1 MSFNNS
7 VWQQLHETALKAPS
21 SSGVYMW
28 RNPQGTVIYVG
39 KAKNLKNR
47 LSSYFAGNKDIKTRL
62 LVSHAQS
69 IEYITTANEYE
80 AFLLENNLIK
90 KYTPKYNI
98 DLKDGKSYPVIR
110 ITKEDFPRLFK
121 TRYIIQDGSSYF
133 GPFPD
138 VSSLDTFIDSILKI
152 YPIRLC
158 KKFKKRDAPCMY
170 YHIGRCKAPCCEK
183 ISKKSYNEFFGE
195 IFELLEGKGEQTIE
209 KLTEQMKLAASQMNF
224 EKAARIRDG
233 LSALKKLLNQ
243 NIVEDFTLE
252 DRDYIAHY
260 REGELVSFVVLKIR
274 GGKMQGKDTYRVTS
288 LNEDNELL
296 PEFMNVYYTEI
307 GRAHV

>member
-1 MSFNNS
+1 
-7 VWQQLHETALKAPS
+7 
-21 SSGVYMW
+21 
-28 RNPQGTVIYVG
+28 
-39 KAKNLKNR
+39 
-47 LSSYFAGNKDIKTRL
+47 
-62 LVSHAQS
+62 
-69 IEYITTANEYE
+69 
-80 AFLLENNLIK
+80 
-90 KYTPKYNI
+90 
-98 DLKDGKSYPVIR
+98 
-110 ITKEDFPRLFK
+110 
-121 TRYIIQDGSSYF
+121 
-133 GPFPD
+133 
-138 VSSLDTFIDSILKI
+138 
-152 YPIRLC
+152 
-158 KKFKKRDAPCMY
+158 MY

-296 PEFMNVYYTEI
+296 PEFMNVYYTD
-307 GRAHV
+307 AVSYTHLTLPTKA